1 MRKYHWGFIL
11 IVVLLLGSTIFAVT
25 YKRNETLYAGGGLWA
40 PPNNWNPITPWSAVT
55 GTVGLVYET
64 LYLYDPLS
72 DEMIPW
78 LAKNGEW
85 LTLKTFELKIRKGI
99 RWTDGGI
106 FNADDV
112 KFTFE
117 LAKKYPEIY
126 YSSIWKWLDSI
137 EKKDDYTLL
146 FHFSEPLYHEWAVN
160 LYQIPMIPKHLWENR
175 SKDEILAGANEK
187 PIGTGAYLAETHDQ
201 DRMVYL
207 KNATWWATDLLGI
220 EPSPK
225 RIVYLRVL
233 SNNVALGMII
243 KGELDISNFFLP
255 GIPTIKKFYGI
266 HTWFDGEPY
275 MLSDN
280 TAFLFLNTTKK
291 PMDDANFRKAV
302 AYAINSEEIVEKV
315 FEKQVL
321 PSNPLGFLPIDAWMK
336 YYDETVVNKYG
347 FKYDP
352 ATAKKLLENA
362 GYKDVNGDGFVEAPD
377 GSKIELSIIV
387 PFGWTDWMESI
398 KIIANHLQKVG
409 INAQAKF
416 PDFGKYQDELYSG
429 TFDMAINNFGSNL
442 SVSVWTFY
450 NWLFYRL
457 TGELQTSGNFGRY
470 SNPEVFDLLDQF
482 NRTPFDDVENGRKI
496 VSKMEE
502 IFLKEMPAIPL
513 WFNGMWFQASEAA
526 WTYWPGEN
534 GPQNYPC
541 TWGGRWQLGGLMM
554 LTNLKS
560 K

>member
-1 MRKYHWGFIL
+1 MKKGTILVLIL
-11 IVVLLLGSTIFAVT
+11 IFSTILLGVT

-40 PPNNWNPITPWSAVT
+40 PPNNWNPVTPWAAVT
-55 GTVGLVYET
+55 GTVGLIYEP

-78 LAKNGEW
+78 LAEKGEW
-85 LTLKTFELKIRKGI
+85 KDLNTYELKIRKGV
-99 RWTDGGI
+99 RWADGTF

-117 LAKKYPEIY
+117 LAKDIPEVY
-126 YSSIWKWLDSI
+126 YSTLWKWLSSI
-137 EKKDDYTLL
+137 EKVDDYTLI
-146 FHFSEPLYHEWAVN
+146 FHFTEPLYHEWVTN
-160 LYQIPMIPKHLWENR
+160 LYQIPIIPEHLWKDR
-175 SKDEILAGANEK
+175 SKEAILTGANEN
-187 PIGTGAYLAETHDQ
+187 PIGTGAYLAETYDQ

-207 KNATWWATDLLGI
+207 KNATWWATELLGI
-220 EPSPK
+220 EPTPK
-225 RIVYLRVL
+225 RIVYLRAM

-266 HTWFDGEPY
+266 HTWFDDVPY

-291 PMDDANFRKAV
+291 PMDDPEFRKAV
-302 AYAINSEEIVEKV
+302 AFAINSEEIVEKV

-336 YYDETVVNKYG
+336 YYDEDVVTKYG
-347 FKYDP
+347 FEFNPDI
-352 ATAKKLLENA
+352 AKSMLKDA
-362 GYKDVNGDGFVEAPD
+362 GYVDKDGDGFVEAPD

-398 KIIANHLQKVG
+398 KIIASNLKAVG
-409 INAQAKF
+409 INALAEF
-416 PDFGKYQDELYSG
+416 PDFGRYQDELYG
-429 TFDMAINNFGSNL
+429 GNFDMAINNFGSYL
-442 SVSVWTFY
+442 SVTVWTFY
-450 NWLFYRL
+450 HWLFFPISDY
-457 TGELQTSGNFGRY
+457 QANGNFGRY
-470 SNPEVFDLLDQF
+470 DNPEVFKLLDEF
-482 NRTPFDDVENGRKI
+482 NRTPFDNVEAGKEI
-496 VSKMEE
+496 VSKIEE
-502 IFLKEMPAIPL
+502 IFLKDMPAIPL
-513 WFNGMWFQASEAA
+513 WYNGMWFQASEAA
-526 WTYWPGEN
+526 WTNWPSEH
-534 GPQNYPC
+534 GPFHYPC

-554 LTNLKS
+554 LTDLQS